1 MRAHAGMARCPST
14 GDADVESIIGPRT
27 TLDGMFPENG
37 FANHALGCGTIPSG
51 PGPSLIRPI
60 SCPPSPSTRRRQT
73 NRIYDTVNTVV
84 DLLRVCLCWKRRN
97 EGGWKTLGFVRN
109 SRLSTQGRGRM
120 QIRSTSKARTGRRTS
135 SRLESDLFRRVPPM
149 PGDRDPGACRHTV
162 GPRWATHI
170 HNIAING
177 PNMTESHAVQQRL

>member
-60 SCPPSPSTRRRQT
+60 SCPLPFDTTTPDEPDIRHRKHRRA
-73 NRIYDTVNTVV
+73 
-84 DLLRVCLCWKRRN
+84 LLRVCLCWKRRN

-120 QIRSTSKARTGRRTS
+120 QIRSTNKARTGHRTS

-149 PGDRDPGACRHTV
+149 PGDRDPGACRQTV
-162 GPRWATHI
+162 GPRWPTHI

-177 PNMTESHAVQQRL
+177 PNMTESHAVKQRL